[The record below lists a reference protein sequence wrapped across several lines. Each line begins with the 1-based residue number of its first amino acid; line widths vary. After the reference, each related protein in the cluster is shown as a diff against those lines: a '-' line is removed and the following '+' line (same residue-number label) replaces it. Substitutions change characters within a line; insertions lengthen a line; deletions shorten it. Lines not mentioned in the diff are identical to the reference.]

1 MITAFEFRNWKSYRV
16 STLYVDPLTVLIGT
30 NASGKSNALDALLFL
45 NRIAH
50 GEQLSA
56 ALQGDSASSA
66 VRGGLE
72 WAARRPGDS
81 FSLQVTV
88 REDASTDYEY
98 RIEARIDTRAR
109 PHRCELM
116 GERLVRTRYR
126 LAADGR
132 RGESEGS
139 VQLFGT
145 NACEEGAAS
154 IETYLYDGAQDQGMR
169 GGIPEIQEVER
180 PGVSEPGVLSYR
192 VLINFAPGTVR
203 SLSRANAVLHQLMG
217 QSTHEEIQQGVSAV
231 VQALQGIFILDPI
244 PEHMRGYEP
253 LAEQLEPDA
262 RNIAGV
268 LAPLPEPRRQE
279 IEKRLTEY
287 LNQLPE
293 RDIRRVYTETVGKF
307 DADAMLYC
315 DEQWE
320 EGGEPTVVD
329 ARGMSDGSLR
339 FLAILVALLTRP
351 EGSLLV
357 VEEVGNGLH
366 PSRAQSLLGMLREEA
381 ARRRVDVIVT
391 THNPALL
398 DAMGTEMVPFITVAH
413 RDLTTG
419 SSELTLLEDLD
430 DLPKLLAQGTVGRLS
445 SRGLIEASL
454 QAGGRAASLH

>member
-268 LAPLPEPRRQE
+268 LAALPEPRRQE

-339 FLAILVALLTRP
+339 FLAILVALLTGRK
-351 EGSLLV
+351 
-357 VEEVGNGLH
+357 
-366 PSRAQSLLGMLREEA
+366 A
-381 ARRRVDVIVT
+381 ACWWWKRWAMACTRRVPNCCWACFVKRLPVD
-391 THNPALL
+391 AL
-398 DAMGTEMVPFITVAH
+398 M
-413 RDLTTG
+413 
-419 SSELTLLEDLD
+419 S
-430 DLPKLLAQGTVGRLS
+430 S
-445 SRGLIEASL
+445 SRPTIRHCSMPWERKWYRSSRWHTVIWQREAVS
-454 QAGGRAASLH
+454 

>member
-1 MITAFEFRNWKSYRV
+1 MITAFEFQNWKSY
-16 STLYVDPLTVLIGT
+16 SDSKLHVDPLTVLTGT

-50 GEQLSA
+50 GAQLTA
-56 ALQGDSASSA
+56 ALQGDAALGA
-66 VRGGLE
+66 VRGGVE
-72 WAARRPGDS
+72 WAARRPGDG

-88 REDASTDYEY
+88 RADAATDYVY
-98 RIEARIDTRAR
+98 RIAARIDTRVR
-109 PHRCELM
+109 PHRCELA
-116 GERLVRTRYR
+116 GERLIRVRYR
-126 LAADGR
+126 LARDDS
-132 RGESEGS
+132 RGESES
-139 VQLFGT
+139 SIPLFWT
-145 NACEEGAAS
+145 ETCEDGAAS
-154 IETYLYDGAQDQGMR
+154 IVTNLHESVQS
-169 GGIPEIQEVER
+169 EVPQMLEMER
-180 PGVSEPGVLSYR
+180 SDVSKPNGLSYR
-192 VLINFAPGTVR
+192 VLFSTVPGTVR
-203 SLSRANAVLHQLMG
+203 AMSRSSAILHQLTG
-217 QSTHEEIQQGVSAV
+217 QSIHEAVQEGVSAV

-244 PEHMRGYEP
+244 PAHMRGYEP

-268 LAPLPEPRRQE
+268 LAALPEPRRQV
-279 IEKRLTEY
+279 IEDTLTRY

-293 RDIRRVYTETVGKF
+293 RDIRRVYAETVGKF
-307 DADAMLYC
+307 GADAMLYC
-315 DEQWE
+315 DEQWQA
-320 EGGEPTVVD
+320 GSEPTVVD

-339 FLAILVALLTRP
+339 LLAILVALLTRP

-366 PSRAQSLLGMLREEA
+366 PSRAQLLLGMLREEA

-391 THNPALL
+391 THNPTLL

-413 RDLTTG
+413 RDPATG

-454 QAGGRAASLH
+454 QAGDRAAPLH

>member
-1 MITAFEFRNWKSYRV
+1 MAASGWLLCRCWGWTVITAFEFRNWKSYGA
-16 STLYVDPLTVLIGT
+16 STLYVDPLTVLTGT

-45 NRIAH
+45 NRVAH
-50 GEQLSA
+50 GVQLTA
-56 ALQGDSASSA
+56 ALQGGAAFSA
-66 VRGGLE
+66 VRGGME
-72 WAARRPGDS
+72 WAARRPGDK

-88 REDASTDYEY
+88 RADAVTDYVY
-98 RIEARIDTRAR
+98 RIEARIDTRVR
-109 PHRCELM
+109 PHRCELA
-116 GERLVRTRYR
+116 GEQLVRARYR
-126 LAADGR
+126 LARDGS
-132 RGESEGS
+132 RGESESSIRLFWTENCEDGAAGIVANLHEG
-139 VQLFGT
+139 VQG
-145 NACEEGAAS
+145 EGA
-154 IETYLYDGAQDQGMR
+154 
-169 GGIPEIQEVER
+169 
-180 PGVSEPGVLSYR
+180 
-192 VLINFAPGTVR
+192 VR
-203 SLSRANAVLHQLMG
+203 AMSRSSAILHQLTG
-217 QSTHEEIQQGVSAV
+217 QSIHEAVQEGVSAV

-244 PEHMRGYEP
+244 PAHMRGYEP

-268 LAPLPEPRRQE
+268 LAALPEPRRQV
-279 IEKRLTEY
+279 IEDTLTRY

-293 RDIRRVYTETVGKF
+293 RDIRRVYAETVGKF
-307 DADAMLYC
+307 GADAMLYC
-315 DEQWE
+315 DEQWQA
-320 EGGEPTVVD
+320 GSEPTVVD

-339 FLAILVALLTRP
+339 LLAILVALLTRP

-366 PSRAQSLLGMLREEA
+366 PSRAQLLLGMLREEA

-391 THNPALL
+391 THNPTLL

-413 RDLTTG
+413 RDLATG